1 MSISSRVSLAV
12 ERLKIA
18 IKQAHDA
25 GVLGKNILDPV
36 LFWIDIVWELVLSV
50 CGEEKTALITLSK
63 VNAVS
68 SIPNHSSMNKAFV
81 G

>member
-1 MSISSRVSLAV
+1 
-12 ERLKIA
+12 
-18 IKQAHDA
+18 
-25 GVLGKNILDPV
+25 
-36 LFWIDIVWELVLSV
+36 VLSV